1 MYLLLCKKVMLYWYT
16 GTLVHQYYSNIKLP
30 SGLAIKRHVIET
42 LIETSV
48 LLEKARVCIG
58 RSSLKS
64 VGTQITTYYFWS
76 LENDFHNS
84 LCINCGHKTWTELKK
99 HNILDFELK
108 LKYMYMFKEVPYT
121 TYAVVNWYKSLR

>member
-16 GTLVHQYYSNIKLP
+16 GTPVLLKHQTSG
-30 SGLAIKRHVIET
+30 GLAIKRHVIET

-58 RSSLKS
+58 KSSIKL